1 MSTNTQKNIEDQEID
16 VSIIFKKI
24 NGFFQGISTSI
35 FRAIQFVIKNI
46 IIIVILFGLGSGL
59 GIYMDKTY
67 KSFDHQ
73 IVVTPN
79 FGSVDYLYSKID
91 LIESKIKENDTLFLK
106 SIGIKNPQDLSLI
119 EITPV
124 IDIYSFVNNSAI
136 TTEKNSQNF
145 ELVKLLSE
153 GSDINKVIKDK
164 LTSRN
169 YYHHTIHLVTN
180 HYTTSEK
187 TIKPILDYLNRN
199 EYFEIIQK
207 VENNNIL
214 IKMKKNEEV
223 IDQINNL
230 LAEFSTTSASN
241 QKSDKLVYY
250 NENTQLNEIIRT
262 KNNMLVELGTQ
273 RMDLINF
280 DKVIKK
286 TSEVINI
293 QNTKKLNNKLKLV
306 LPILFIFIFICINFF
321 INFYKKQ
328 SAKSKK

>member
-16 VSIIFKKI
+16 VSIVFKKI

-35 FRAIQFVIKNI
+35 FRGIQFVIKNI
-46 IIIVILFGLGSGL
+46 IVIGILFVIGAGL

-67 KSFDHQ
+67 KTYDSQ
-73 IVVTPN
+73 IIVTPN

-106 SIGIKNPQDLSLI
+106 SIGIKNPKDLSLI

-153 GSDINKVIKDK
+153 DGDINKVIKDK
-164 LTSRN
+164 LTSKN
-169 YYHHTIHLVTN
+169 YFHHTIHIVTN
-180 HYTTSEK
+180 RYTTNEK
-187 TIKPILDYLNRN
+187 TIQPILDYLNKN
-199 EYFEIIQK
+199 EYFNNIQK
-207 VENNNIL
+207 AGNNNIL

-223 IDQINNL
+223 IEQINNL
-230 LAEFSTTSASN
+230 LSEFSTSSNSN

-250 NENTQLNEIIRT
+250 NENTQLNEIIHT
-262 KNNMLVELGTQ
+262 KNNLIAELGSE

-293 QNTKKLNNKLKLV
+293 QNTKKLNGKLKLV
-306 LPILFIFIFICINFF
+306 LPVLFIFIFIFINFF
-321 INFYKKQ
+321 VNFYKRQ
-328 SAKSKK
+328 SVKSKQ